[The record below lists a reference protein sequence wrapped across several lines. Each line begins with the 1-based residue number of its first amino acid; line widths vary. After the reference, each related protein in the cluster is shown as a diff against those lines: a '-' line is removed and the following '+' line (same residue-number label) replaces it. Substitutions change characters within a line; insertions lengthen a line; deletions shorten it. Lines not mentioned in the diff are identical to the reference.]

1 MYGRAFQFINSYLAV
16 VRLSVYLLTIM
27 DYYRIYFSLMEDLY
41 RFSMTLCPDFL
52 TVLCAGG
59 GAPGGVVGEM
69 LTETSVQ
76 GVNCCWKFNFAVNSH
91 GWLVGLS
98 VIIS

>member
-1 MYGRAFQFINSYLAV
+1 
-16 VRLSVYLLTIM
+16 
-27 DYYRIYFSLMEDLY
+27 MEDLY

-76 GVNCCWKFNFAVNSH
+76 GVNCCWKCNFAVNSH
-91 GWLVGLS
+91 GWSVGWLVDLS
-98 VIIS
+98 VCNDFLKEREVSLPCSY